1 MRQINYRELYNGA
14 VINSS
19 FYIKLNRNGGQ
30 IMSGLLSKLFKAS
43 NRRKDEHLFCSAII
57 VAAGSGV
64 RMNGLNKLFAEID
77 GEPVLIHTLR
87 AFEISP
93 EVDEIIIVARPEEI
107 GDISVLVKDC
117 DISKVTKIIRGG
129 EKRQDSVYIGLME
142 VSKDSQLA
150 AIHDGAR
157 PLVTQEVIYEA
168 VTAAARFN
176 AAAPGVPVK
185 DTVKVVKSG
194 EVVNTPDRA
203 TLYAIQTPQVFK
215 TDIIKAA
222 LTDAIRSKA
231 EITDDCMAVE
241 RLGLPVK
248 ITEGDYENIKITT
261 PSDIFAADAILRERS
276 VCDI

>member
-1 MRQINYRELYNGA
+1 
-14 VINSS
+14 
-19 FYIKLNRNGGQ
+19 
-30 IMSGLLSKLFKAS
+30 MSGLLSKLFKAS
-43 NRRKDEHLFCSAII
+43 NRGKDEHLFCSAVI

-64 RMNGLNKLFAEID
+64 RMNGMNKLFSEID
-77 GEPVLIHTLR
+77 GEPVLAHTLR
-87 AFEISP
+87 AFEFSDEI
-93 EVDEIIIVARPEEI
+93 DEIIIVARPEEI
-107 GDISVLVKDC
+107 GDISILVRNY
-117 DISKVTKIIRGG
+117 DISKVTKLIRGG

-157 PLVTQEVIYEA
+157 PLVTQAVICQA
-168 VTAAARFN
+168 VKAAVEFN

-185 DTVKVVKSG
+185 DTIKVVKSG

-203 TLYAIQTPQVFK
+203 YLYAIQTPQVFK

-222 LTDAIRSKA
+222 LTDAIRTKT
-231 EITDDCMAVE
+231 ELTDDCMAVE

-261 PSDIFAADAILRERS
+261 PADIITADAILRERS
-276 VCDI
+276 VCEI